1 MQNNN
6 TNNVNKLLKNLK
18 ITNLKKIVIANLNIN
33 SIANKFDQ
41 LKTIINNHLDILVL
55 VETKLDDTFPI
66 SQFIIQGFS
75 KPYRLDRNRRGGG
88 LLIYVRQ
95 DIPSKKLIK
104 HTFPHDIEG
113 LCIEINLRKCKWFL
127 CGTYHPPSQSD
138 KYYFENMGKVIDLY
152 NGVYDKM
159 LLVGDFNAEEGEL
172 CIDSFLYEYS
182 FKNLVKQKTC
192 FKNPENPSCI
202 DLFITN
208 SANSFQNTTT
218 LSCGLSDCHKMV
230 VTVLKTHFSKAK
242 PKETRSRSGLK
253 THNY

>member
-1 MQNNN
+1 M
-6 TNNVNKLLKNLK
+6 
-18 ITNLKKIVIANLNIN
+18 
-33 SIANKFDQ
+33 
-41 LKTIINNHLDILVL
+41 
-55 VETKLDDTFPI
+55 
-66 SQFIIQGFS
+66 
-75 KPYRLDRNRRGGG
+75 RLPGRRGREGRGG
-88 LLIYVRQ
+88 EGRGGKGKGREGKGGEGEGEEGRGEGMGCFYLGPPTSKCVATALLIYVRQ

-172 CIDSFLYEYS
+172 CIDSILYEYS

-192 FKNPENPSCI
+192 FKNPENPSCF

-218 LSCGLSDCHKMV
+218 LSCGLSDRHKMV

-242 PKETRSRSGLK
+242 PKEIIYRTTKISIKQLLK
-253 THNY
+253 MN